1 MGFFSEFKNLISNS
15 RYRRSYARMLNGQT
29 PVFNSFGKNIY
40 AYDILRNAI
49 AVNCMEIS
57 MLEPR
62 HIRYDREK
70 ETQVNVNG
78 DINRLLSAA
87 PNPYMT
93 PSDFLYKCN
102 WLYET
107 TDNCYIY
114 PAFEKEYVKNGYYKR
129 KYTGFYPLD
138 PGNVEFVQDE
148 RTDKIYVRMEFDGG
162 YVIELPYSDIIH
174 WKRNVT
180 SYDIAGGYEEN
191 WADKSLMNL
200 LNADS
205 TAVQGIDKAVKS
217 KLTINGIL
225 KINTLS
231 APDVQEKEIAD
242 FEEKIKRG
250 QNGIV
255 PLDIKSDY
263 TPINIDPK
271 IIDRNTMEFIQKRIL
286 ARPGVPLEIY
296 NRKFTEEDYQGYYEV
311 TLSSRVK
318 SLGEAFTKCLFTPE
332 ELVRGNKII
341 AYNQGL
347 RYASLSTKM
356 QVVDI
361 ISRVGVLT
369 NNQIADTFGYPPYEG
384 GGVRM
389 VSLNYM
395 DANYITDYQLREVG
409 KSYES
414 KNNEEKEADENVTS
428 GE

>member
-1 MGFFSEFKNLISNS
+1 MGFVSDLKNYISYN
-15 RYRRSYARMLNGQT
+15 RYKRSYAKMLNGQI

-49 AVNCMEIS
+49 AINCMEIS

-62 HIRYDREK
+62 HIRYDSHK
-70 ETQVNVNG
+70 ETQVTVND
-78 DINRLLSAA
+78 DINSLLTIE

-93 PSDFLYKCN
+93 PSDFLHKCN

-114 PAFEKEYVKNGYYKR
+114 PTYEKEYIKKDYYKK

-138 PGNVEFVQDE
+138 PSEVEFLQDE
-148 RTDKIYVRMEFDGG
+148 RTERIYIRFTFDGG
-162 YVIELPYSDIIH
+162 YVIDLPYSNIIH
-174 WKRNVT
+174 WKKNVT
-180 SYDIAGGYEEN
+180 SYDIAGGFEEN
-191 WADKSLMNL
+191 YADKSLINL
-200 LNADS
+200 LNADN
-205 TAVQGIDKAVKS
+205 TAIQGIDKAVKS

-225 KINTLS
+225 KINTMS
-231 APDVQEKEIAD
+231 SKEVQEKERAD

-250 QNGIV
+250 QNGII
-255 PLDIKSDY
+255 PLDVKSDY
-263 TPINIDPK
+263 IPMNIDPK
-271 IIDRNTMEFIQKRIL
+271 IIDKNTMEFIQKRIL

-318 SLGEAFTKCLFTPE
+318 SFGEAFTKCLFTPE
-332 ELVRGNKII
+332 ELARGNKII

-347 RYASLSTKM
+347 RYASLAHKM

-369 NNQIADTFGYPPYEG
+369 NNQIADIFGFPAYEG
-384 GGVRM
+384 GEVRM

-409 KSYES
+409 KSYENKDNEVNGNGTTGS
-414 KNNEEKEADENVTS
+414 K
-428 GE
+428 

>member
-1 MGFFSEFKNLISNS
+1 MGFVSDLKNYISYN
-15 RYRRSYARMLNGQT
+15 RYKRSYAKMLNGQI

-49 AVNCMEIS
+49 AINCMEIS

-62 HIRYDREK
+62 HIRYDSHK
-70 ETQVNVNG
+70 ETQVTVND
-78 DINRLLSAA
+78 DINRLLTIE

-93 PSDFLYKCN
+93 PSDFLHKCN

-114 PAFEKEYVKNGYYKR
+114 PTYEKEYIKKDYYKK

-138 PGNVEFVQDE
+138 PSEVEFLQDE
-148 RTDKIYVRMEFDGG
+148 RTERIYIRFTFDGG
-162 YVIELPYSDIIH
+162 YVIDLPYSNIIH
-174 WKRNVT
+174 WKKNVT
-180 SYDIAGGYEEN
+180 SYDIAGGFEEN
-191 WADKSLMNL
+191 YADKSLINL
-200 LNADS
+200 LNADN
-205 TAVQGIDKAVKS
+205 TAIQGIDKAVKS

-225 KINTLS
+225 KINTYS
-231 APDVQEKEIAD
+231 SNDVQDKVVAD

-250 QNGIV
+250 QNGII
-255 PLDIKSDY
+255 PLDVKSDY
-263 TPINIDPK
+263 IPMNIDPK
-271 IIDRNTMEFIQKRIL
+271 IIDKNTMEFIQKRIL

-318 SLGEAFTKCLFTPE
+318 SFGEAFTKCLFTPE
-332 ELVRGNKII
+332 ELARGNKII

-347 RYASLSTKM
+347 RYASLAHKM

-369 NNQIADTFGYPPYEG
+369 NNQIADVFGFPAYEG
-384 GGVRM
+384 GEVRM

-409 KSYES
+409 KSYENKDNEVNGNGTNGS
-414 KNNEEKEADENVTS
+414 K
-428 GE
+428 